1 MLVVVFL
8 LAIIMQLLTLAAV
21 AAALVRLV
29 VMRLQVEDTMVL
41 VMVV

>member
-8 LAIIMQLLTLAAV
+8 LAIIMQLSTLAAV

-29 VMRLQVEDTMVL
+29 VMQLQVEDTMVL

>member
-1 MLVVVFL
+1 MLVVVL
-8 LAIIMQLLTLAAV
+8 MPTTIMQLLTLVAV

-29 VMRLQVEDTMVL
+29 VMQLQVEDTMVL